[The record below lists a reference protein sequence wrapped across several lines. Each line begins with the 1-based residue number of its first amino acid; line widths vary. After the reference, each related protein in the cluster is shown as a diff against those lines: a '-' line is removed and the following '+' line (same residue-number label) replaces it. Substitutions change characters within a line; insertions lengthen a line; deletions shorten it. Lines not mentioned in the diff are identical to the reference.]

1 MILKKLLESIVQ
13 FFQYKVRKTTL
24 WQREVQQVTTSD
36 TSDNEWQQVT
46 TSGTTSDKKWQRMV
60 MSDSEL
66 EQWYSKWK
74 RHSALQRMDDCH
86 HFNDKKRSLLL
97 QGMDC

>member
-36 TSDNEWQQVT
+36 TSDNE
-46 TSGTTSDKKWQRMV
+46 
-60 MSDSEL
+60 
-66 EQWYSKWK
+66 
-74 RHSALQRMDDCH
+74 
-86 HFNDKKRSLLL
+86 
-97 QGMDC
+97 